1 MPMTQE
7 EKEMYAKIKKDL
19 EAKFEADLEKWKAKS
34 NAAVEKQIE
43 DYKVQ
48 IKEEAEANAEAKTPG
63 APVAAVASNQS
74 AAVLAVAHT
83 ILPFTGESKT
93 SGDTKIWCEQV
104 DDVAKTG
111 GLDNKTTAAI
121 AVIRFSPGSPVH
133 RWHKFEKDEDNY
145 PNLNIWHAER
155 DKPGGLRNAL
165 MEVFETKLT
174 RDAISRKIAEN
185 NKQDVGE
192 PFRFWYFRFRIHL
205 KKEFTLD
212 YEDHTLDD
220 DTRKALL
227 EVKFFNALWQGL
239 RSEPRAW
246 LEKDYHEKRFTTV
259 KGLLEYTERFEE
271 SVPGIQFLKMKKPT
285 QPRPP
290 GPQAA
295 AMNKFGGSGSG
306 GSKPGSMSK
315 PQKPREAPAGSC
327 TYCGIVGHGLPTSPE
342 GKKVCYRRTEDEKNG
357 PLGPNAR
364 HKDYPLKSFV
374 AGQRA
379 KKAAK
384 KAAKAAQQQAS
395 SLLAITNESAD
406 QATSEEASDDTSGA
420 SDQPQWPLNVSAVST
435 SAFGL
440 PAMHPMHHQ
449 GIYYPNPNF
458 NSLAGYT
465 NAPEPMPTHYDSA
478 N

>member
-7 EKEMYAKIKKDL
+7 QKEMYAKIQKDL
-19 EAKFEADLEKWKAKS
+19 EAKFQAELSDKLDEAKTKMNDVVK
-34 NAAVEKQIE
+34 KQIE
-43 DYKVQ
+43 AYKVQ
-48 IKEEAEANAEAKTPG
+48 IKEEVEAKTPV
-63 APVAAVASNQS
+63 APVAQAVESNQS

-83 ILPFTGESKT
+83 IIPFTGESKT
-93 SGDTKIWCEQV
+93 SGDTKVWCEQV

-111 GLDNKTTAAI
+111 GIDNKTTAAI
-121 AVIRFSPGSPVH
+121 AVIRFLPGSPVH

-145 PNLNIWHAER
+145 PNLNIWQEET
-155 DKPGGLRNAL
+155 DKPGGLRKAL
-165 MEVFETKLT
+165 MEVFEAKLT
-174 RDAISRKIAEN
+174 RDAIARKIAEN
-185 NKQDVGE
+185 NKQEVGE

-205 KKEFTLD
+205 KKEFALD

-220 DTRKALL
+220 ETKKDLL
-227 EVKFFNALWQGL
+227 EIKYFNALWQGL

-271 SVPGIQFLKMKKPT
+271 SVGGIQFLKMKKPT

-295 AMNKFGGSGSG
+295 AMNRSGGSGSG

-327 TYCGIVGHGLPTSPE
+327 SYCGIVGHGLPTSPE
-342 GKKVCYRRTEDEKNG
+342 GKKVCYRRTDDEKNG
-357 PLGPNAR
+357 LKLDR

-420 SDQPQWPLNVSAVST
+420 SDRPQWPLNVSAVST